1 MRPTLRAVPPAL
13 RPAHHSSGTLTCL
26 DSNLKQDDALL
37 PVCRTEMYNCRACGS
52 TTRFP
57 RYNDPG
63 KLLETRCG

>member
-1 MRPTLRAVPPAL
+1 M
-13 RPAHHSSGTLTCL
+13 